1 MGVTK
6 QSESDGDC
14 LACRLVSSGGLLGA
28 SAYVWYH
35 SRHLKGLG
43 KLAAYSLCGGLC
55 YLGCARFARLPP
67 FLHKW
72 RGDVRPSVPSHVTVN
87 SVSQLSQ
94 LTRPFLQLDVACT
107 LNAIGYPGKINVL
120 APTAHPGMHSRAI
133 NAYSRSLISAHG
145 GVQVDSLSPWF
156 NFQPFYLA
164 DMQKKSRNFY
174 FIK

>member
-1 MGVTK
+1 MP
-6 QSESDGDC
+6 
-14 LACRLVSSGGLLGA
+14 
-28 SAYVWYH
+28 
-35 SRHLKGLG
+35 
-43 KLAAYSLCGGLC
+43 SL
-55 YLGCARFARLPP
+55 
-67 FLHKW
+67 
-72 RGDVRPSVPSHVTVN
+72 VTVN

-164 DMQKKSRNFY
+164 DMQKKVEIFTSLNKKKECLNMTQRWTELSPLFLQSCQ
-174 FIK
+174 